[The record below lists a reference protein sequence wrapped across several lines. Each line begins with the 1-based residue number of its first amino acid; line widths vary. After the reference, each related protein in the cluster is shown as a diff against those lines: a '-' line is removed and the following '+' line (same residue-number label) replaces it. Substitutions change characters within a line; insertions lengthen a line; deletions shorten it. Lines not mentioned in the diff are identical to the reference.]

1 MRKVKLYE
9 LAQPVDDEHQVYTD
23 REKQP
28 KAEPQ
33 REREPRNT
41 ALETLCDETI
51 FYSGRLIDNLR
62 SVIAG
67 EYSSTPRVDH
77 GEMMH
82 IAESTERI
90 ALCARRIPPCAG
102 NYREATP
109 IENILREIYPIDIG
123 YTEERWFCM
132 RMPML
137 LPKKE
142 SKASRE
148 YLNSWLY
155 PALSDY
161 FRKLTTPVA
170 RRCVII
176 YRHVYEPARA
186 KSMYRDHDNIEIKQV
201 TDAIAMFLVVD
212 DAPAYCC
219 HYHCSARGN
228 PARTEV
234 YVVPKEDF
242 KKWLALEPDFPSEGL
257 ELITPPEYVD
267 KNICKNGAF

>member
-1 MRKVKLYE
+1 MKKVKLYE
-9 LAQPVDDEHQVYTD
+9 LAQPVEDECQVDTD

-28 KAEPQ
+28 K
-33 REREPRNT
+33 RECKHP
-41 ALETLCDETI
+41 ALEQLCEETI
-51 FYSGRLIDNLR
+51 FYSECLIDNLR

-67 EYSSTPRVDH
+67 EYSSTPRVDY
-77 GEMMH
+77 GEVMH
-82 IAESTERI
+82 IAETAEKI
-90 ALCARRIPPCAG
+90 ALYARRIPPSAG

-109 IENILREIYPIDIG
+109 VENILRDIYPIDIG
-123 YTEERWFCM
+123 YTQERWFCI

-161 FRKLTTPVA
+161 FRKLLVPMG

-176 YRHVYEPARA
+176 YRHVYAPDRA

-201 TDAIAMFLVVD
+201 TDAIAMFAVVD
-212 DAPAYCC
+212 DSPGYCNN
-219 HYHCSARGN
+219 YHCSTRGT
-228 PARTEV
+228 PSRTEV
-234 YVVPKEDF
+234 YVVPKDDF
-242 KKWLALEPDFPSEGL
+242 PKWLAQEPDFPPEGL
-257 ELITPPEYVD
+257 ELITPPEYLIKKD
-267 KNICKNGAF
+267 M

>member
-9 LAQPVDDEHQVYTD
+9 LAQPVDDEHQEHTD

-33 REREPRNT
+33 PKRECKHP
-41 ALETLCDETI
+41 ALEKLCEETI
-51 FYSGRLIDNLR
+51 FYSECLIDNLR

-82 IAESTERI
+82 IAETAEKI
-90 ALCARRIPPCAG
+90 ALYARRIPPSAG

-109 IENILREIYPIDIG
+109 VENILRDIYPIDIG
-123 YTEERWFCM
+123 YTKEQWFCM

-161 FRKLTTPVA
+161 FRKLLVPMG

-176 YRHVYEPARA
+176 YRHVYAPDRA

-201 TDAIAMFLVVD
+201 TDAIAMFAVVD
-212 DAPAYCC
+212 DSPGYCNN
-219 HYHCSARGN
+219 YHCSTRGT
-228 PARTEV
+228 PSRTEV
-234 YVVPKEDF
+234 YVVPMDDF
-242 KKWLALEPDFPSEGL
+242 PKWLAQEPDFPPEGV
-257 ELITPPEYVD
+257 ELTTPPEYVD
-267 KNICKNGAF
+267 KKYM

>member
-9 LAQPVDDEHQVYTD
+9 LAQPVDNEHQVQTD
-23 REKQP
+23 PEKQP
-28 KAEPQ
+28 KAESKL
-33 REREPRNT
+33 ERECRNP
-41 ALETLCDETI
+41 ALERLCEETI
-51 FYSGRLIDNLR
+51 FYSECLIDNLR

-67 EYSSTPRVDH
+67 EYSSTPRVDY

-82 IAESTERI
+82 IAEAAEKI
-90 ALCARRIPPCAG
+90 ALYARRIPPSAG

-109 IENILREIYPIDIG
+109 IERILRDIYPIDIG
-123 YTEERWFCM
+123 YTKEQWFCM

-137 LPKKE
+137 LPKKD

-161 FRKLTTPVA
+161 FRKLLVPMG

-186 KSMYRDHDNIEIKQV
+186 KNMYRDHDNIEIKQV
-201 TDAIAMFLVVD
+201 TDAIAMFAMVD
-212 DAPAYCC
+212 DSPGYCNN
-219 HYHCSARGN
+219 YHCSTRGT
-228 PARTEV
+228 PSRTEV
-234 YVVPKEDF
+234 YVVPKDDF
-242 KKWLALEPDFPSEGL
+242 PKWLAQEPDFPPEGV
-257 ELITPPEYVD
+257 ELTTPPEYVD
-267 KNICKNGAF
+267 KKYM

>member
-9 LAQPVDDEHQVYTD
+9 LAQPVDDESQVHTD
-23 REKQP
+23 REKQS

-33 REREPRNT
+33 LKRECKHP
-41 ALETLCDETI
+41 ALEQLCEETI
-51 FYSGRLIDNLR
+51 FYSECLIDNLR

-67 EYSSTPRVDH
+67 EYSSTPRVDN
-77 GEMMH
+77 GEVMH
-82 IAESTERI
+82 IAETAEKI
-90 ALCARRIPPCAG
+90 ALYARRIPPSAG

-109 IENILREIYPIDIG
+109 IENILRDIYPIDIG

-161 FRKLTTPVA
+161 FRKLLVPMA

-176 YRHVYEPARA
+176 YRHVYAPDRA

-228 PARTEV
+228 PVRTEV
-234 YVVPKEDF
+234 YVIPKEDF
-242 KKWLALEPDFPSEGL
+242 AKWLALEPDFPPEGL

-267 KNICKNGAF
+267 KKYM

>member
-1 MRKVKLYE
+1 MRKKVRRYDYAE
-9 LAQPVDDEHQVYTD
+9 LVDGIDQEQIDEA
-23 REKQP
+23 KQP
-28 KAEPQ
+28 EAKPQ
-33 REREPRNT
+33 MERECRNP
-41 ALETLCDETI
+41 ALERLCEETI
-51 FYSGRLIDNLR
+51 FYSECLIDNLR

-77 GEMMH
+77 GEMMY
-82 IAESTERI
+82 IAESAEKI
-90 ALCARRIPPCAG
+90 ALYARRIPPCAG

-161 FRKLTTPVA
+161 FRKLTTPVT

-176 YRHVYEPARA
+176 YRHVYEPARV
-186 KSMYRDHDNIEIKQV
+186 KNMYRDHDNIEIKQV
-201 TDAIAMFLVVD
+201 TDAIAMFAMVD
-212 DAPAYCC
+212 DSPAYCS

-242 KKWLALEPDFPSEGL
+242 TKWLAQEPDFPPEGV

-267 KNICKNGAF
+267 KKYM